1 MADKLKY
8 ITNAYTQNYPFC
20 RLQLVVEKLGYS
32 TCTNQSK
39 LNKIPNPK
47 VVQQTPLKFNRDLN
61 F

>member
-20 RLQLVVEKLGYS
+20 RLQLVVEKLGYA
-32 TCTNQSK
+32 TCINQSK

-47 VVQQTPLKFNRDLN
+47 VVRPTNKKTLS
-61 F
+61 